1 MKTDKG
7 KPRPSLG
14 RRAAAAI
21 IFVSIAV
28 NLVLI
33 GRMLWTKERAVA
45 TSDVSLQEGD
55 ALAGEAPSSLPVES
69 SEDARIPEGGAA
81 AAGQPGPGVENPA
94 AAKPGYGRR
103 TDEAARRYAA
113 TAGIDAGGQN
123 VERGGATGSE
133 GNTGP
138 ASRPASAA
146 SAVGPPSRPQGAAR
160 PATSGSPAGGPGI
173 PSVAASRG
181 SARTPEDAAAT
192 AVKPAV
198 ESDPASDRS
207 PPVLQ
212 SLGFSPPEVADG
224 GVTTLVAQASD
235 DLSGVKLVWGVLRS
249 PSGAA
254 NLQFGPQAQGDNGQ
268 TVFKIPIGAEAETG
282 VWYVSTLSLTDQA
295 GNSAIQSFTTATVP
309 PGGTLRV
316 VSAESDSTAPEV
328 LRIWVEKPSVEG
340 GETNRVE
347 IEARDDRSG
356 VASIMGYFES
366 PGKAAQL
373 WFNCVP
379 KANEDVCVG
388 ELRIPATAD
397 CGEWTLQFVKSTDKA
412 GNVAYL
418 PKNSPLMAD
427 AAFQVSGGT
436 ECDSSPPALD
446 AFSLSSS
453 VVSNETASEI
463 LVTAAVSDVGSGAI
477 SMTGWFEG
485 PVATSGQ
492 APRNYFSCT
501 PDRNDPS
508 APWTG
513 KIVVPQFAARGTWK
527 VGLITLQDKARN
539 TRQYTSADPVVAG
552 SIFEVQ

>member
-1 MKTDKG
+1 MKMDEGT
-7 KPRPSLG
+7 PRPSLG
-14 RRAAAAI
+14 RRAAVAV

-45 TSDVSLQEGD
+45 TVDVSPQEADG
-55 ALAGEAPSSLPVES
+55 LAGEVPSSLPVES
-69 SEDARIPEGGAA
+69 SERARLLGEGEEAA
-81 AAGQPGPGVENPA
+81 PRPRPQGENPA
-94 AAKPGYGRR
+94 AAGPGYGRR
-103 TDEAARRYAA
+103 ADETARRYAA
-113 TAGIDAGGQN
+113 TEGMDAGTRSG
-123 VERGGATGSE
+123 ERGEATGFA
-133 GNTGP
+133 GDTGP
-138 ASRPASAA
+138 AGRPASAA
-146 SAVGPPSRPQGAAR
+146 PVVAPPSRPQDAAR
-160 PATSGSPAGGPGI
+160 PGGSGPPAGSPGI
-173 PSVAASRG
+173 ASVAAPPG
-181 SARTPEDAAAT
+181 STRSAEDAAAT

-212 SLGFSPPEVADG
+212 ALVFDPPEVADG
-224 GVTTLVAQASD
+224 GVTTLVAQVGD

-254 NLQFGPQAQGDNGQ
+254 NLQFGPQALADNGQ
-268 TVFKIPIGAEAETG
+268 AAFKIPIGAEAETG
-282 VWYVSTLSLTDQA
+282 VWYVSTLSLTDKA
-295 GNSAIQSFTTATVP
+295 GNTAVQSFTTATVP

-316 VSAESDSTAPEV
+316 VSAESDSTPPEV
-328 LRIWVEKPSVEG
+328 TRIWVEKPSVEG

-356 VASIMGYFES
+356 VASIMGYFRS

-373 WFNCVP
+373 WFNCAP
-379 KANEDVCVG
+379 KESADPCVG
-388 ELRIPATAD
+388 ELRVPATAD

-418 PKNSPLMAD
+418 PQNSPLMAG

-436 ECDSSPPALD
+436 ECDSSPPSLD
-446 AFSLSSS
+446 SLALSSS
-453 VVSNETASEI
+453 VVSNEAASEI
-463 LVTAAVSDVGSGAI
+463 LVTATVSDVGSGAI

-492 APRNYFSCT
+492 APRNYFSCI

-513 KIVVPQFAARGTWK
+513 KIVVPQFAAKGTWRI
-527 VGLITLQDKARN
+527 GLITLQDKARN
-539 TRQYTSADPVVAG
+539 IRQYTYTDPAVAG
-552 SIFEVQ
+552 SVFLVQ